1 MPQPTQER
9 LTDYVRFN
17 DEKLGQKFKTSPIP
31 MSTLYEAYFDGGI
44 ELKVDL
50 KTLLKKRQ
58 LFVKYSL
65 TQDHLKWAV
74 TNFVPEVSIHSKA
87 RDQRIVREHYD
98 RGNDFFES
106 FLGER
111 MAYTCAHFTKS
122 DESLESAQETKLA
135 RICERLQLQPGLRLL
150 DIGSG
155 WGSLISHAAEHYAVD
170 ATGVSLAEKET
181 AHANAVLAERG
192 LSERARAV
200 CSDYRDIEG
209 ERFDRIACLDMVE
222 HVGVKNLTSF
232 FERQF
237 ELLEDD
243 GLFLLQWTGL
253 RRGLHPEDLI
263 WGLFMNKYIFPGADA
278 SVPPAAMLKAT
289 EKAGFECQLLE
300 NLSPHYVLTIRA
312 WEANWNRNQEH
323 IVATYGERWFRIWNF
338 FLAWSSLVA
347 EQGSAACF
355 QLVLNKNVDH
365 FQRMQRID
373 LQASPAASLHAAESS
388 RAAESTQAAQ
398 GLSAAE

>member
-9 LTDYVRFN
+9 LTDYVCFN
-17 DEKLGQKFKTSPIP
+17 DEKLGQKFKANPIP
-31 MSTLYEAYFDGGI
+31 MSTLYEAYFDEAI
-44 ELKVDL
+44 ELKVAL
-50 KTLLKKRQ
+50 PTLLKKRH

-111 MAYTCAHFTKS
+111 MAYTSAYFTKAGEPL
-122 DESLESAQETKLA
+122 DSAQETKLA
-135 RICERLQLQPGLRLL
+135 RICERLQLAPGLKLL

-155 WGSLISHAAEHYAVD
+155 WGSLLSHAAEHYAVD

-181 AHANAVLAERG
+181 AHANALLEQRG
-192 LSERARAV
+192 LSQRARAI

-209 ERFDRIACLDMVE
+209 QRFDRIACLDMVE

-237 ELLEDD
+237 DLLEDD

-278 SVPPAAMLKAT
+278 SVPPASMLKAT

-312 WEANWNRNQEH
+312 WAANWNRNHEH

-347 EQGSAACF
+347 EQGSAASF
-355 QLVLNKNVDH
+355 QLVLNKNVEH
-365 FQRMQRID
+365 FERMERID
-373 LQASPAASLHAAESS
+373 LQESAPPAAAVAP
-388 RAAESTQAAQ
+388 ESTQAPAVTQ